1 MKSLLGILGGV
12 ALLILIF
19 LAWRYYMTLTG
30 RRVYFQAL
38 RKIEP
43 VLKALRVGTTPDS
56 ADLLRFAEDRQTRK
70 VLFDTLTEA
79 KRLDLFP
86 RQYLTWEAL
95 ADCDL
100 VLWLWHP
107 NELGAPPDEIELTA
121 RIPAPSNALPH
132 PSEYFVFRFRTR
144 PPHWAAKD
152 GWMAG
157 VAGPY
162 MTAGDPLTH
171 SAGTFS
177 QFEPYDSRSP
187 EEHVKF
193 IHELAFGKSK

>member
-1 MKSLLGILGGV
+1 MKWLLATLGGV

-19 LAWRYYMTLTG
+19 VAWRYYMTVRG
-30 RRVYFQAL
+30 RWVYFHAL
-38 RKIEP
+38 SGIAP
-43 VLKALRVGTTPDS
+43 VLKALRVGTIPDS
-56 ADLLRFAEDRQTRK
+56 AEVLRFAEDRRTRK

-86 RQYLTWEAL
+86 SQYLTWEAL
-95 ADCDL
+95 AESDL
-100 VLWLWHP
+100 ALWLWHP
-107 NELGAPPDEIELTA
+107 NELGSPPDEIELMA
-121 RIPAPSNALPH
+121 KVPAPSPALPH
-132 PSEYFVFRFRTR
+132 PSEYFLFRFRTQ

-162 MTAGDPLTH
+162 MTAGDPSPH
-171 SAGTFS
+171 AGGTFS

-187 EEHVKF
+187 EEHVKI
-193 IHELAFGKSK
+193 IHELAFGKAK